1 MPGDVVRLA
10 RGICLTLLLLTPI
23 LMAVSAERAW
33 REVRPYS
40 GLMLAQRDGGVFVDS
55 VIAGSPA
62 ARAGLVGGEQLT
74 LVKGKPVHSRV
85 VTEDRLAE
93 VKPGR
98 PVGLTVI
105 TDAGSRT
112 LRITTDAAV
121 HWYPERAIAAAVGV
135 AFYLAAIAVWM
146 RRRNDSLSLVYAFW
160 CLAGAIVLGVT
171 WSSQAKTIDWVLVWF
186 DRVARVL
193 LPALWLHWTL
203 LLGVRHRRAARWAPL
218 LYAPVVPLL
227 MAEVLLVG
235 LNGARRFEGDAA
247 LAVVDLLQSRL
258 EMGWIAVALLG
269 GVALLVP
276 LWRQATDPSQRARAR
291 WVLIGALFGVLP
303 LALLSAL
310 PMALLGRELLFANYA
325 VPALALIPL
334 TFTGAILEYRLMDLT
349 LFARRALTLATTV
362 GLALILFL
370 GLASLVRMVFGSLV
384 GTEGLLPLLIAAA
397 VTVALTPTLKAITRD
412 LVGRVFYRRRYSF
425 RRALE
430 HVARD
435 LNAERDLP
443 RLVQRLEARVR
454 EALDAGEVRLL
465 FVGPQGVM
473 TNGPSGRAL
482 PDRLEPLLYERLS
495 RGDTITLADIP
506 SAPVSLPELHE
517 RGAQL
522 LVPLRVEEVLI
533 AVLAVGPRVRGT
545 LLDSDDKDM
554 LRSVAAHAASAV
566 AGAVHLAELR
576 QQMSLVDSLRARTEA
591 VIESSP
597 IGMAVI
603 DREGIVRHWNPS
615 LETLLALP
623 RSVADGRPYSEVLP
637 PAVAPLVDS
646 ALAAPFAAAPT
657 RAYRVRIALH
667 GGPQRWV
674 NLTASPLHG
683 PAGGEGIVLT
693 LDDVS
698 EQVQMEQRL
707 IQQDRLASV
716 GLLAAGVAHEVNTPL
731 TGISSFAQML
741 LEETPASD
749 TRRTLLE
756 KIVQQ
761 AGRASRIARDLLR
774 LSRPTSKEGEMA
786 RTAVDLR
793 ELVEETV
800 GLLAPQV
807 RRASVTIERDWNGE
821 AIIVWG
827 DRSRLQ
833 QVTMN
838 LLLNALDAV
847 LPGGKIRV
855 HLAHA
860 EAGQV
865 EMDIEDNG
873 AGIPESVRAKIFD
886 PFFTTKKPG
895 AGTGLGLSI
904 SYAIVREHG
913 GQLVAESEQG
923 QGTVMRVMLPA
934 AAPSVADSRAS

>member
-1 MPGDVVRLA
+1 MRGDVVKLA
-10 RGICLTLLLLTPI
+10 RGICLTLLLLTPL
-23 LMAVSAERAW
+23 LMAASAERAW
-33 REVRPYS
+33 REVRPFT
-40 GLMLAQRDGGVFVDS
+40 GLILAQRDDGVFIAS
-55 VIAGSPA
+55 VVPGSPA
-62 ARAGLVGGEQLT
+62 ERAGLKGGEKLT
-74 LVKGKPVHSRV
+74 VLKGKPVHSRV
-85 VTEDRLAE
+85 VAESKLAD

-98 PVGLTVI
+98 SVGLTVI
-105 TDAGSRT
+105 ADSGSRT
-112 LRITTDAAV
+112 LRLITDAAV
-121 HWYPERAIAAAVGV
+121 HWYPERALAAAVGV

-146 RRRNDSLSLVYAFW
+146 RRRTDSLSLVYAFW

-171 WSSQAKTIDWVLVWF
+171 WSSQAKTIDWILVWF
-186 DRVARVL
+186 DRGARVL
-193 LPALWLHWTL
+193 LPALWLHWTM
-203 LLGVRHRRAARWAPL
+203 LLGLRRSRAARWAPL

-227 MAEVLLVG
+227 LAEVLLVG
-235 LNGARRFEGDAA
+235 LNGARRWDGDAA
-247 LAVVDLLQSRL
+247 VAAVDLLQSRL
-258 EMGWIAVALLG
+258 EMGWIAIALLG
-269 GVALLVP
+269 GIAMLLP
-276 LWRQATDPSQRARAR
+276 LWQQAADPGQRARAR
-291 WVLIGALFGVLP
+291 WVLTGALLGVLPLTFLSALP
-303 LALLSAL
+303 LALLGHEFPFAGYAL
-310 PMALLGRELLFANYA
+310 
-325 VPALALIPL
+325 PALALVPL
-334 TFTGAILEYRLMDLT
+334 AFTGAILEYRLMDLT
-349 LFARRALTLATTV
+349 LFARRALTLLTTV
-362 GLALILFL
+362 GLALVLFL
-370 GLASLVRMVFGSLV
+370 GVASLVRLVFASVLGP
-384 GTEGLLPLLIAAA
+384 EGLLPLLIAGA

-412 LVGRVFYRRRYSF
+412 LVGRVYYRRRYSF

-443 RLVQRLEARVR
+443 RLVERLEARVR

-473 TNGPSGRAL
+473 TSGPTRRAL
-482 PDRLEPLLYERLS
+482 PDRLHASLYERLS
-495 RGDTITLADIP
+495 RGDTLTLADIP

-517 RGAQL
+517 RGVQL
-522 LVPLRVEEVLI
+522 LVPLRVEEMLI

-545 LLDSDDKDM
+545 LLDSDDRDM

-566 AGAVHLAELR
+566 AGAAHLAELR
-576 QQMSLVDSLRARTEA
+576 HQMGLVDSLRARTEA

-603 DREGIVRHWNPS
+603 DREGTVRQWNPS
-615 LETLLALP
+615 LETLLSLP
-623 RSVADGRPYSEVLP
+623 RSFADGRPYTDVLP
-637 PAVAPLVDS
+637 PVVARLVES
-646 ALAAPFAAAPT
+646 ALALPFGAAPA

-683 PAGGEGIVLT
+683 PGGGEGIVLT

-698 EQVQMEQRL
+698 EQVQMEERL

-741 LEETPASD
+741 LEETPVTD

-774 LSRPTSKEGEMA
+774 LSRPASRDGELV
-786 RTAVDLR
+786 RSAVDLR
-793 ELVEETV
+793 ELVEETI

-807 RRASVTIERDWNGE
+807 RRANVTVERDWNGE
-821 AIIVWG
+821 AMVVWG

-833 QVTMN
+833 QVAMN

-847 LPGGKIRV
+847 RPGGKIRV
-855 HLAHA
+855 HLASA
-860 EAGQV
+860 GAGQIVMDV
-865 EMDIEDNG
+865 EDDG
-873 AGIPESVRAKIFD
+873 AGIPEAVRAKIFD

-895 AGTGLGLSI
+895 EGTGLGLSI

-913 GQLVAESEQG
+913 GQLVADSEPG
-923 QGTVMRVMLPA
+923 QGTIMRVSLPA
-934 AAPSVADSRAS
+934 AAPSIADSRAS